1 MQLRYITCSDPREDL
16 SVYSLINFTTKY
28 PISELGVQA
37 HPGPMSYKGRRNG
50 WFNQMVFTAS
60 NMPTPPNIA
69 LHINYEWCD
78 CMCRGVVPIEIQN
91 WINARNEITKEH
103 VIKRIQL
110 NIGDNTH
117 SFEPEKLAKLIQEHA
132 DQEFI
137 LPYNQHVAPE
147 IARLKATG
155 AKFSLLF
162 DGSYGAGISPEKWG
176 KPVYDDVP
184 NGYAGGLGPGNVAI
198 QLNKINKVLPADY
211 KTWIDAE
218 GRLRDIYD
226 TQSFSLGLAE
236 RYIYEALKWRDQNTK

>member
-1 MQLRYITCSDPREDL
+1 MKLRYITCSDPREDL
-16 SVYSLINFTTKY
+16 SVISLLNFTEKY

-37 HPGPMSYKGRRNG
+37 HPGPMSYKGRRYG
-50 WFNQMVFTAS
+50 WFNQMIFSCS

-78 CMCRGVVPIEIQN
+78 CMCRGTVPIELQR
-91 WINARNEITKEH
+91 WIDARNEITKDP

-110 NIGDNTH
+110 NIGDNTW
-117 SFEPEKLAKLIQEHA
+117 SFDPVKLANLIQEHK

-137 LPYNQHVAPE
+137 FPYNQRVALQIE
-147 IARLKATG
+147 QLKATG

-162 DGSYGAGISPEKWG
+162 DGSYGAGISPDKWQ
-176 KPVYDDVP
+176 KPVYEDVP

-198 QLNKINKVLPADY
+198 QLNKINKILPHDY
-211 KTWIDAE
+211 ETWIDAE

-236 RYIYEALKWRDQNTK
+236 RYMQEAIKWYNQNTK